1 MKKFTLIALAFAFT
15 SAIQAQETTTKPA
28 TAEVKPAEVKDITK
42 FVEFKNAD
50 YDFGKI
56 PFGKPSEYQL
66 SIKNISND
74 TITLER
80 VQVGCGCTTPK
91 YEAGKK
97 IAPKDSYEVTLGF
110 NGSAMG
116 NFSKNAT
123 IFLSDNLIKTV
134 NFYGVGVQ
142 Q

>member
-66 SIKNISND
+66 SIKIS
-74 TITLER
+74 
-80 VQVGCGCTTPK
+80 
-91 YEAGKK
+91 
-97 IAPKDSYEVTLGF
+97 
-110 NGSAMG
+110 
-116 NFSKNAT
+116 AT
-123 IFLSDNLIKTV
+123 ILLL
-134 NFYGVGVQ
+134 
-142 Q
+142 